1 MEQNKRFYWI
11 KLNTNFFI
19 QREIKSIRKKEDG
32 LLVTV
37 IYLKLLLLSANYEGF
52 LRFENTEDTFVDE
65 LAIEID
71 EETEDVRKA
80 IETLASKNLIELIS
94 NDEYFL
100 NKVPEMVG
108 SETASAQK
116 MRKLRAKRKKEKSQS
131 VTLLRDVRKCDTEI
145 DKDKDKD
152 KEIEIDK
159 DIDDDIEKI
168 TFKIN
173 NLIEK
178 KTSSSSIESFI
189 KSYGIKPL
197 NTLINEINKSDYL
210 KTNIDFNNLNENFI
224 NKAISG
230 KYRTYTSELDVGE
243 NEYGKV
249 KPFEC

>member
-1 MEQNKRFYWI
+1 MGQNKRFYWI

-71 EETEDVRKA
+71 EETADVRKA

-116 MRKLRAKRKKEKSQS
+116 MRKLRAERKKEKLQG
-131 VTLLRDVRKCDTEI
+131 VTMLHDVRKCDTEI
-145 DKDKDKD
+145 DK
-152 KEIEIDK
+152 EIDK
-159 DIDDDIEKI
+159 DIDDDIEKM

-173 NLIEK
+173 NLIEN